1 MPETAVLTR
10 GPAGEESSAD
20 EGRHHDGAGRGGRA
34 GRRGRGERSGRAFA
48 IVLLLIFGI
57 GFLTPV
63 IGVVL
68 TSFKSN
74 PEIAAHGLWTPSGD
88 LTTDNYLKAWSDG
101 NARTYLL
108 NSFLVTVPATV
119 ISVVLGSLVGYV
131 VAKLRPKGSG
141 LITLFF
147 VAGLFVPPQI
157 LLIPLFKLFNVN
169 GLYDTLWPMI
179 IVHGGYG
186 ISLCTLV
193 MRNFF
198 RSVPDELREAGL
210 IDGAGEPRILAS
222 VILPVARP
230 ALAALATLQF
240 TFIWNDFLYPLV
252 FTRSDEVRT
261 VMVGIL
267 SLQGQFS
274 VAYGTQAAMAVL
286 ASLPTMAVFI
296 AFQKHFIAGIT
307 SGAVKG

>member
-1 MPETAVLTR
+1 MLEVAVRHRQGAFELDARFTA
-10 GPAGEESSAD
+10 
-20 EGRHHDGAGRGGRA
+20 GAGLTALFGRSGSGKTTLVNVIAGLVKPQA
-34 GRRGRGERSGRAFA
+34 GR
-48 IVLLLIFGI
+48 
-57 GFLTPV
+57 
-63 IGVVL
+63 
-68 TSFKSN
+68 
-74 PEIAAHGLWTPSGD
+74 
-88 LTTDNYLKAWSDG
+88 
-101 NARTYLL
+101 
-108 NSFLVTVPATV
+108 VTVD
-119 ISVVLGSLVGYV
+119 GQ
-131 VAKLRPKGSG
+131 
-141 LITLFF
+141 TLLDS
-147 VAGLFVPPQI
+147 ARGLFVPPQI

-210 IDGAGEPRILAS
+210 IDGAGEPRILTT

-252 FTRSDEVRT
+252 FTRSDGMRT

-274 VAYGTQAAMAVL
+274 IAYGTQAAMAVL
-286 ASLPTMAVFI
+286 ASLPTIAVFI

-307 SGAVKG
+307 TGAVKG

>member
-1 MPETAVLTR
+1 MSETAVLTR
-10 GPAGEESSAD
+10 TRAD
-20 EGRHHDGAGRGGRA
+20 EKTTAPQAPAPRRNRERGGRA
-34 GRRGRGERSGRAFA
+34 LALS
-48 IVLLLIFGI
+48 LLLVFGI
-57 GFLTPV
+57 AFLTPV

-74 PEIAAHGLWTPSGD
+74 PEIAQHGLWTPSGD
-88 LTTDNYLKAWSDG
+88 LTTDNYMKAWSDG
-101 NARTYLL
+101 NAGTYLL
-108 NSFLVTVPATV
+108 NSFLVTIPATA
-119 ISVVLGSLVGYV
+119 ISVVLGTLVGYV
-131 VAKLRPKGSG
+131 VAKLRPRGSG

-147 VAGLFVPPQI
+147 VAGLFVPPQV

-210 IDGAGEPRILAS
+210 IDGASEPRILAS

-252 FTRSDEVRT
+252 FTRSDEMRT

-307 SGAVKG
+307 AGAVKG